1 MMTNVNDNLPDYIDH
16 TAQKW
21 NSIAESWHFW
31 IPKMRKWYA
40 SATDL
45 MMDWAHLEH
54 GNRVLDIAAGDCD
67 QSFEIARKVGSKG
80 YVLAIDVADEL
91 LKIGI
96 KAAREAGYENIE
108 VRVMDGGN
116 LDLPDNSFDA
126 VVCRF
131 ALMYLSDPLSGLEGM
146 NRVLRP
152 NGRISLVVYG
162 VNGSP
167 EFSLAVSVV
176 RKYLGLPEEE
186 AVAHSLGEVEELQTI
201 LEMSGFVN
209 IQISSLDIPIRMSSS
224 EDCVRYLQATSPTI
238 NDLISKLS
246 ITEKEKIWDEVG
258 QSLSTFEDEEGFEL
272 THNVIVAAGSS
283 T

>member
-1 MMTNVNDNLPDYIDH
+1 MTNVNDNLPDYIDH

-45 MMDWAHLEH
+45 MIDWAHLEH
-54 GNRVLDIAAGDCD
+54 GNCVLDIAAGDCD

-176 RKYLGLPEEE
+176 RKYLGFPEEE

-238 NDLISKLS
+238 NDLISELS

-272 THNVIVAAGSS
+272 THKVIVAAGSS

>member
-1 MMTNVNDNLPDYIDH
+1 MTNVNDNLPDYIDH

-45 MMDWAHLEH
+45 MIDWAHLEH

-67 QSFEIARKVGSKG
+67 QSIEIARKVGSKG

-272 THNVIVAAGSS
+272 THKVIVAAGSS

>member
-1 MMTNVNDNLPDYIDH
+1 MTNVNDNLPDYIDH

-31 IPKMRKWYA
+31 IPIMRKWYA

-45 MMDWAHLEH
+45 MIDWAHLEH

-238 NDLISKLS
+238 NDLISILS

-258 QSLSTFEDEEGFEL
+258 QSLSIFEDEEGFEL
-272 THNVIVAAGSS
+272 THKVIVAAGSS

>member
-1 MMTNVNDNLPDYIDH
+1 MTNVNDNLPDYIDH

-45 MMDWAHLEH
+45 MIDWAHLEH

-152 NGRISLVVYG
+152 DGRISLVVYG

-186 AVAHSLGEVEELQTI
+186 AVAHSLGEVEELQTT

-272 THNVIVAAGSS
+272 THKVIVAAGSS

>member
-1 MMTNVNDNLPDYIDH
+1 MTNVNDNLPDYIDH

-21 NSIAESWHFW
+21 NSIAKSWHFW

-45 MMDWAHLEH
+45 MIDWAHLEH

-152 NGRISLVVYG
+152 DGRISLVVYG

-272 THNVIVAAGSS
+272 THKVIVAAGSS